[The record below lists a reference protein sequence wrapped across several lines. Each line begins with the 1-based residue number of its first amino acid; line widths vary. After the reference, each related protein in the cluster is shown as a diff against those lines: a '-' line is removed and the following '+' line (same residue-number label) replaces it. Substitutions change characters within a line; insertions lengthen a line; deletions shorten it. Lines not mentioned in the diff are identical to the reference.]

1 MPNSDA
7 DYPFHQPQRGR
18 HHGPFDGDTEADDDV
33 GQVRDAT
40 KPPGPRYQTRGP
52 FHQRGAPTSPQLPPH
67 HMRNTLFI
75 GLIAGIV
82 GALQSIIIVLINA
95 PIYNSAKDKAQ
106 GSLSLNLAGS
116 IVGLLCLMLFI
127 GLLIYFIAGFITGK
141 IAVSRRLGF
150 LAGFV
155 AGIVTA
161 IINYFIHQLPQYPD
175 TTIRGSIGGAGS
187 FVGGLIVG
195 LIILVLIGLVSGCV
209 SYLGGRIATRRHV
222 YYTGYEE

>member
-7 DYPFHQPQRGR
+7 EYPFHQPQGGR
-18 HHGPFDGDTEADDDV
+18 HHDPFGADTEADDV
-33 GQVRDAT
+33 GQVRDAG
-40 KPPGPRYQTRGP
+40 KPPRPRYQTRGP
-52 FHQRGAPTSPQLPPH
+52 FHQRDAPTSPQLPPH
-67 HMRNTLFI
+67 HMRNTLI
-75 GLIAGIV
+75 TGLIAGIV
-82 GALQSIIIVLINA
+82 GALQSFIIVLVNA

-106 GSLSLNLAGS
+106 GSLTLNLAGP
-116 IVGLLCLMLFI
+116 IFGLFCLMIFI
-127 GLLIYFIAGFITGK
+127 GLLIYFVAGFITGK

-175 TTIRGSIGGAGS
+175 TTTRGSIGGSGGII
-187 FVGGLIVG
+187 GGLIVG
-195 LIILVLIGLVSGCV
+195 LIVLVLIGLVSGCV
-209 SYLGGRIATRRHV
+209 SYLGARIATRRHV